1 MTTSEKLCL
10 QWNEFQNIVI
20 GAFEDLRNDGDLT
33 DVTLACEDGKQI
45 ETHKIILAATS
56 PFFLDILKRNK
67 HPHPLIYMKGVKSEN
82 LVAMVEFFYRGEAN
96 VPQENLDDF
105 LALADEMRLKGL
117 SKLDESQ
124 ENTRPNQIP
133 TQAFEPR
140 ELPLPRQMKAS
151 HNVEQS
157 EDRSMETAL
166 ALNTSVEVADT
177 RLLNQQIRSMMEKGH
192 NRVQTGSHGKIIE
205 RTTRVCKVCGKEGRQ
220 TEIENHIE
228 AKHITGLTH
237 TCDICGNKAKT
248 KSSLMVHKSRYHRQE
263 VQ

>member
-45 ETHKIILAATS
+45 ETHKIVLAATS
-56 PFFLDILKRNK
+56 PFFLDILRRNK

-96 VPQENLDDF
+96 VSQENLDDF

-124 ENTRPNQIP
+124 ENTRPNQIQ
-133 TQAFEPR
+133 TQGFEPR
-140 ELPLPRQMKAS
+140 ELPLRHKKAS
-151 HNVEQS
+151 QKVEKS
-157 EDRSMETAL
+157 KDHSMETAL
-166 ALNTSVEVADT
+166 ALNNSVEVTDM
-177 RLLNQQIRSMMEKGH
+177 RLLNQQIRSMMETGH
-192 NRVQTGSHGKIIE
+192 NRVQTGSYGKIQE
-205 RTTRVCKVCGKEGRQ
+205 RITRVCKVCGKEGRQ
-220 TEIENHIE
+220 NEIKNHIE

-237 TCDICGNKAKT
+237 SCDICGNKAKT
-248 KSSLMVHKSRYHRQE
+248 KISLMNHKSKYHRQE